1 MPELVSR
8 KSVIRRQYASNDR
21 VNNEQHFCAG
31 YKVLR
36 TRNRLHVSISGLKP
50 RLKCRDMLSV
60 SSAPIMEQRIF
71 WNYRSR
77 FWHPVINLNVLGLVR
92 IIMIYAVYIYIMER
106 FSKLQSVKLV
116 QYSQNETSIVIIR
129 IRSFSTMKNL
139 SATKFKI

>member
-60 SSAPIMEQRIF
+60 SSAPIREQRIF

-92 IIMIYAVYIYIMER
+92 IIMIYAVYILER

-116 QYSQNETSIVIIR
+116 QYSQNETSIVIVIVR

-139 SATKFKI
+139 SGTKFKI